1 MRNFNQYCSRKKTS
15 SIKAKNDL
23 TIGKREFEQNE
34 PAFFAAFLFRLG
46 QSDKNEEKGYKA

>member
-1 MRNFNQYCSRKKTS
+1 MRNFNQYCSKKKTS